1 MCQPQMLATCV
12 VRDGQV
18 VQAFLGLQMWAFT
31 IVLNRSATQDLNP
44 KGV

>member
-1 MCQPQMLATCV
+1 MCQPQMLPICV

-31 IVLNRSATQDLNP
+31 TALNGSATQDLNP
-44 KGV
+44 KRL